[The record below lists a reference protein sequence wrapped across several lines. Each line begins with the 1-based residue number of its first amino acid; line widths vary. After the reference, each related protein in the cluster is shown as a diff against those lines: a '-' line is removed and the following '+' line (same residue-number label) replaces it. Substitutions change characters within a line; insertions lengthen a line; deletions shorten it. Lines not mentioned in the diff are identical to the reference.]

1 MTLSRFA
8 LSFINALIVSAAL
21 LVIMYSLIYSEE
33 PILELNRTS
42 GPIEISTVREES
54 EVETIIVKPKEPKL
68 VDPQPQRIK
77 LSHNVTDSNI
87 DSVND
92 IPIFELSEVID
103 LSVNDGSLNL
113 AFAVPP
119 VYPARMAARGLE
131 GFVVVGFSVS
141 AAGTV
146 FDPYIVE
153 AEPQKGFNKVAIEA
167 IRRFKYQ
174 PRVLG
179 GKAVA
184 SDGQFYK
191 FVFELEN

>member
-33 PILELNRTS
+33 PILDLNKTS
-42 GPIEISTVREES
+42 GPIEISAVREES
-54 EVETIIVKPKEPKL
+54 EVETIIVKPQEPKL

-77 LSHNVTDSNI
+77 ISHNLIDPNI

-92 IPIFELSEVID
+92 IPVFEPSKDID
-103 LSVNDGSLNL
+103 LSINDGSLNL
-113 AFAVPP
+113 AFAAPP
-119 VYPARMAARGLE
+119 VYPARMATRGLE

-141 AAGTV
+141 AAGAV

-153 AEPQKGFNKVAIEA
+153 AEPQQGFNKAALEA
-167 IRRFKYQ
+167 IKRFKYQ

-179 GKAVA
+179 GKAVV

-191 FVFELEN
+191 FVFELEK

>member
-33 PILELNRTS
+33 PILDLNKTS
-42 GPIEISTVREES
+42 RPIEISAVREES
-54 EVETIIVKPKEPKL
+54 EVETIIVKPQEPKL

-77 LSHNVTDSNI
+77 ISHNLIDPNI

-92 IPIFELSEVID
+92 IPVFEPSKDID
-103 LSVNDGSLNL
+103 LSINDGSLNL

-119 VYPARMAARGLE
+119 VYPARMATRGLE

-141 AAGTV
+141 AAGAV

-153 AEPQKGFNKVAIEA
+153 AEPQQGFNKAALEA
-167 IRRFKYQ
+167 IKRFKYQ

-179 GKAVA
+179 GKAVV

-191 FVFELEN
+191 FVFELEK